1 MKRVIIDYEK
11 LTAKILEMLVEKYP
25 DGYEYR
31 DIISFQNSE
40 GKTIHAVEVRTEDTV
55 YLVKISQ
62 KLEDRMEDYVDSD
75 GDFDD
80 SDLYNDEVDDFDK
93 EDDY

>member
-11 LTAKILEMLVEKYP
+11 LTVNILELLVEKYP

-31 DIISFQNSE
+31 DIITFQNAA
-40 GKTIHAVEVRTEDTV
+40 GKTIHAVEVQTEDTI
-55 YLVKISQ
+55 YLVRISQ
-62 KLEDRMEDYVDSD
+62 KLEETMEDFIDGD

-80 SDLYNDEVDDFDK
+80 DFFFDDDDDE
-93 EDDY
+93 

>member
-11 LTAKILEMLVEKYP
+11 LTINILELLVEKYP
-25 DGYEYR
+25 DGYEYK

-40 GKTIHAVEVRTEDTV
+40 GKTIHAVEVRSEDTI

-62 KLEDRMEDYVDSD
+62 NLEDTMEDFIEGDGEFDMSD
-75 GDFDD
+75 FFDD
-80 SDLYNDEVDDFDK
+80 L
-93 EDDY
+93 

>member
-11 LTAKILEMLVEKYP
+11 LTMNILELLVEKYP

-31 DIISFQNSE
+31 DIITFQNSD
-40 GKTIHAVEVRTEDTV
+40 GKTIRAVEVHSEDTI

-62 KLEDRMEDYVDSD
+62 KLEEKMDDFIEGDGEFDMEDFFE
-75 GDFDD
+75 GF
-80 SDLYNDEVDDFDK
+80 
-93 EDDY
+93 

>member
-11 LTAKILEMLVEKYP
+11 LTVNILELLVEKYP
-25 DGYEYR
+25 NGYEYR
-31 DIISFQNSE
+31 DIITFQNAA

-62 KLEDRMEDYVDSD
+62 KLEDTMDDFIESD

-80 SDLYNDEVDDFDK
+80 GDFYHDVENDDDDDDF
-93 EDDY
+93 

>member
-11 LTAKILEMLVEKYP
+11 LTMNILELLVEKYP

-31 DIISFQNSE
+31 DIITFQNSD
-40 GKTIHAVEVRTEDTV
+40 GKTIRAVEVHSEDTI

-62 KLEDRMEDYVDSD
+62 KLEEKMDDFIEGDGEFDMEDFFE
-75 GDFDD
+75 DF
-80 SDLYNDEVDDFDK
+80 
-93 EDDY
+93 

>member
-11 LTAKILEMLVEKYP
+11 LTTKILELLVEKYP

-31 DIISFQNSE
+31 DIINFQNSE
-40 GKTIHAVEVRTEDTV
+40 GKTIHAVEVKTDDTV

-62 KLEDRMEDYVDSD
+62 KLEDTMDEFIEGEGEFNEKDF
-75 GDFDD
+75 FDD
-80 SDLYNDEVDDFDK
+80 Y
-93 EDDY
+93 